1 MSIRRYF
8 EFDKKGA
15 LWRKEIIGGI
25 STFIAMSYI
34 LAVQPSFLIQSPFTG
49 STTGEGIGS
58 SYTGALFLGVAL
70 VSFIG
75 SILMGLL
82 SKVPISTA
90 PGMGLNVF
98 FVYTVSQ
105 SFHIGFEGSLYT
117 VLFSGILYLII
128 ACTSLRQKMMKVF
141 PENLKIAIG
150 TMIGLFI
157 AYVGLA
163 NMGIITPGVW
173 GAPTNLGD
181 YLNNPIIIVSIVGIF
196 LLLALY
202 FMKVPFPILFW
213 LIIGIIMLAIVY
225 ASNPTQW
232 SNIFVLKSYDEF
244 SLFGNLQSQVYS
256 SKTFVTTFTNP
267 LAYVAI
273 LTFLFVNFFDASG
286 TMFSVGK
293 ALGID
298 KVDINENGW
307 KNWLNRANVAEG
319 STTVLSSFFLQSS
332 VVAYVESNTAH
343 VMGAKTGFSAIV
355 TGLCFLVVIA
365 LWPILSVVFPISI
378 DPNNSVQPI
387 TGPIL
392 VLVGVMMIRQLKDF
406 SWKNFIDIPMLLFVL
421 AFGVLGFS
429 ISNGIAWGL
438 MVFVFLNFFVG
449 LSELFASWHKFNK
462 NKRKNKF
469 SQDNNSNQDLS
480 LLNKFNWKET
490 IKTTHLVRC
499 NMALVI
505 TSVIALLYTVVD
517 SLILA
522 KVISF

>member
-1 MSIRRYF
+1 MSIRQYF

-15 LWRKEIIGGI
+15 LWKKEIIGGI

-34 LAVQPSFLIQSPFTG
+34 LAVQPSFLIQAPFTG
-49 STTGEGIGS
+49 SDTTLGVT
-58 SYTGALFLGVAL
+58 YTGALFLGVAL

-75 SILMGLL
+75 SILMGIL

-105 SFHIGFEGSLYT
+105 AFNIGFEGSLYT

-163 NMGIITPGVW
+163 NMGIITPNTW
-173 GAPTNLGD
+173 GAPTGLGD
-181 YLNNPIIIVSIVGIF
+181 SLNNPIIIVSIVGIF
-196 LLLALY
+196 LILALY

-213 LIIGIIMLAIVY
+213 LILGIIMLAIVY
-225 ASNPTQW
+225 ASNPIQW
-232 SNIFVLKSYDEF
+232 SNIFVLKNYGEF
-244 SLFGNLQSQVYS
+244 SLFGSLQSQVYS
-256 SKTFVTTFTNP
+256 SKTFVATFTNP

-298 KVDINENGW
+298 KVDINEKGW

-343 VMGAKTGFSAIV
+343 VMGAKTGVSAIV

-378 DPNNSVQPI
+378 SPTESVQPI

-392 VLVGVMMIRQLKDF
+392 VLVGVMMIKQLKDF
-406 SWKNFIDIPMLLFVL
+406 SWKNYIDIPMLLFVL
-421 AFGVLGFS
+421 TFGVLGFS

-449 LSELFASWHKFNK
+449 LSELLSTWNKFNK
-462 NKRKNKF
+462 NKKKQVI
-469 SQDNNSNQDLS
+469 SQDDIKLNQNSQS
-480 LLNKFNWKET
+480 KFDWKLA
-490 IKTTHLVRC
+490 IKQTHLVRC
-499 NMALVI
+499 NTALVI
-505 TSVIALLYTVVD
+505 TAFIALLYTVVD

-522 KVISF
+522 KIISV